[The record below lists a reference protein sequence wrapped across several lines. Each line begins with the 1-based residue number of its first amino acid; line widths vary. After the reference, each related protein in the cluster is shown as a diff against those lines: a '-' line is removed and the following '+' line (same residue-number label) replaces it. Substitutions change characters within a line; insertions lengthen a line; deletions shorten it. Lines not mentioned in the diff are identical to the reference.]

1 MRHRRKRDLD
11 PHTNHY
17 QRLHEHSTRGAER
30 ADPQECAC
38 GGSGWIL
45 SSCDA
50 YEKCSRHY
58 DGQRRPD
65 RRAEE
70 RPPGDPKEGDSTDG
84 YPNEGYHEF
93 YVERCRATR
102 IDDPSVAHAEA
113 LVEKRRREERRAE
126 SGGAESRVAQSGA
139 CREEEGADLPF

>member
-1 MRHRRKRDLD
+1 MRHRRKPNLD

-65 RRAEE
+65 RRTEK
-70 RPPGDPKEGDSTDG
+70 RPPGDPKEGS
-84 YPNEGYHEF
+84 PKEGYHEF
-93 YVERCRATR
+93 YKEKCRGTR
-102 IDDPSVAHAEA
+102 IDDPSVAHVEA
-113 LVEKRRREERRAE
+113 LVEKRRREERR
-126 SGGAESRVAQSGA
+126 AESRVAQSGA
-139 CREEEGADLPF
+139 CREEEGAELPF